1 MRDLS
6 HFREII
12 QFDTIHSLQ
21 NIASKLGKVCKIPCI
36 TASSIKMVVSSPDF
50 KNTTTKK
57 FPILEAPT
65 PTAVN
70 FSNLCQ
76 LRFVKGSLR
85 VCNNISGHHFC
96 YVGTFLRGGG
106 FATDQKIY
114 IHTTRQ
120 IFVQQMMK
128 LLCRKG
134 SAKT

>member
-1 MRDLS
+1 M
-6 HFREII
+6 
-12 QFDTIHSLQ
+12 
-21 NIASKLGKVCKIPCI
+21 
-36 TASSIKMVVSSPDF
+36 
-50 KNTTTKK
+50 
-57 FPILEAPT
+57 EAPT

-134 SAKT
+134 SANKVVLPSPSWMNIDLFLSIVRELVE